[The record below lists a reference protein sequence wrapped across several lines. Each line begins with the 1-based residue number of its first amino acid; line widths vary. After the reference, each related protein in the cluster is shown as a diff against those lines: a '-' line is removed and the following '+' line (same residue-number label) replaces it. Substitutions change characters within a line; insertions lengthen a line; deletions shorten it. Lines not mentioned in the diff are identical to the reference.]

1 VTPRAALSDEAERD
15 EREDR
20 ERLRSLDAKLADLHR
35 RRQSLL
41 EEVYRLSDA
50 QKSVYHDRQAQQA
63 RLEQLHGEHQALG
76 RSLSDIRRAREA
88 ARRALDEAL
97 GDARMVRTEV
107 LKSELPRPDQ
117 IRREIALLEH
127 KQQTTALPLSE
138 ENQLVDRLR
147 ELSKLLSKSGEIEA
161 VREQHQ
167 AGRRAAE
174 ERVRAARLECDRWAT
189 ELSQAHHAR
198 DRKMQEMQQGLVE
211 AGRLVAALRE
221 KAKSR
226 AEVMGQVDG
235 LNREIGQLER
245 EGNRILDAGRARRLE
260 ARRAMQQYSPRA
272 ARARREERVT
282 DVADAQLQEL
292 MRRGR
297 VTLGGSP

>member
-1 VTPRAALSDEAERD
+1 MTPRAALSDEAERD

-88 ARRALDEAL
+88 ARLALDEAL

-198 DRKMQEMQQGLVE
+198 DRKMQ
-211 AGRLVAALRE
+211 
-221 KAKSR
+221 
-226 AEVMGQVDG
+226 
-235 LNREIGQLER
+235 
-245 EGNRILDAGRARRLE
+245 
-260 ARRAMQQYSPRA
+260 
-272 ARARREERVT
+272 
-282 DVADAQLQEL
+282 
-292 MRRGR
+292 
-297 VTLGGSP
+297 